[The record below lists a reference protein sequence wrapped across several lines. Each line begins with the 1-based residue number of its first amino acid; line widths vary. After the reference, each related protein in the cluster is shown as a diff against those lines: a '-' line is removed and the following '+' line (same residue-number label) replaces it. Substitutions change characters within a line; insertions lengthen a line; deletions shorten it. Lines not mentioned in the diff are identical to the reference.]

1 MSAVDSGSVT
11 WLPTLMLYMYVR
23 YICKNLLL
31 LIFMKVEKFFGY
43 LFNAHPDAV
52 VEVDARVEAEAE
64 AKVGK
69 VSSGASECA

>member
-1 MSAVDSGSVT
+1 
-11 WLPTLMLYMYVR
+11 
-23 YICKNLLL
+23 
-31 LIFMKVEKFFGY
+31 MKVEKFFGY

>member
-1 MSAVDSGSVT
+1 
-11 WLPTLMLYMYVR
+11 MLYMYVR

-43 LFNAHPDAV
+43 LFNVHPDAV
-52 VEVDARVEAEAE
+52 VEVDARVEAE